1 MKSLLGVLVIS
12 AAMIG
17 SGIYLAYREN
27 GNITAPEPQSAATK
41 GAPRP
46 SPIADTLPE
55 LPVKIVN
62 APGQPMSRARTV
74 EEPATSKAELPG
86 TDWAV
91 VAAIYKD
98 YEAADRRARNI
109 AAGSAFRATVHP
121 PKGQGARYMV
131 VLASG
136 LTQGKANQTRER
148 AISGGLPGDT
158 YVTRLRSSSAE

>member
-62 APGQPMSRARTV
+62 APGQPMSRARTRRGARNC
-74 EEPATSKAELPG
+74 EGGTSRDRLGCGRCDLQGLRSGGSPGRATLPQG
-86 TDWAV
+86 RHSV
-91 VAAIYKD
+91 RPFIRRKV
-98 YEAADRRARNI
+98 RARGTWWCSLPASRKARPTKRANERSR
-109 AAGSAFRATVHP
+109 AGYPVIPT
-121 PKGQGARYMV
+121 
-131 VLASG
+131 
-136 LTQGKANQTRER
+136 
-148 AISGGLPGDT
+148 
-158 YVTRLRSSSAE
+158 